1 MEDPRNWDFSLGE
14 DKEEVSARSR
24 WFFCY
29 DRLELDEASTVTGIY
44 GRDWRYGYL
53 GFRSTQYNITLLG

>member
-24 WFFCY
+24 WFFCF
-29 DRLELDEASTVTGIY
+29 DRLELDEASAAVTGIWKDINNY
-44 GRDWRYGYL
+44 QW
-53 GFRSTQYNITLLG
+53 

>member
-1 MEDPRNWDFSLGE
+1 MKDPRNWDFSLGE

-29 DRLELDEASTVTGIY
+29 DRLELDEASAAVTGIWESIMISV
-44 GRDWRYGYL
+44 DKYL
-53 GFRSTQYNITLLG
+53 YTLEREK